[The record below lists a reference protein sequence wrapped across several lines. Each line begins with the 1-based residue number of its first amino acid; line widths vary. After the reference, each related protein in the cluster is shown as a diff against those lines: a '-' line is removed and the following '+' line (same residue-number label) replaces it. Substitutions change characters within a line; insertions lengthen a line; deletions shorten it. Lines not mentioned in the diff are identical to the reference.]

1 MDALKSL
8 ITAHG
13 QKPVNTLDGLKKQLD
28 EILESIDPRCEEY

>member
-13 QKPVNTLDGLKKQLD
+13 QKPVDTLDGLKKQLD
-28 EILESIDPRCEEY
+28 EILESIDPRCEDH